1 MIEGFKIPQV
11 TFRIREGDTSDNE
24 IACAIGGKWT
34 NKSTDDFFKNKK
46 VILFS
51 LPGAFT
57 PTCSVAHMPGFVVKY
72 DEIIAKGVD
81 TVACL
86 SVNDA
91 FVMNAWKDA
100 SNADNILMLA
110 DGNCTFTT
118 SLGLELDG
126 TGFGMGMRSKRFAII
141 VNDGVVELLN
151 VDESGFELSSAEAVL
166 EAL

>member
-1 MIEGFKIPQV
+1 MTIKVGDKIPKGTLAV
-11 TFRIREGDTSDNE
+11 MGAEGPAGITTADIFS
-24 IACAIGGKWT
+24 G
-34 NKSTDDFFKNKK
+34 KK
-46 VILFS
+46 VVLFAV
-51 LPGAFT
+51 PGAFT

-100 SNADNILMLA
+100 SNAENILMLA
-110 DGNCTFTT
+110 DGNCTFTA